1 MVAGCG
7 STVQKEYFVMSIVVK
22 NGGGRV
28 IFVLNIR
35 KNVQFRK
42 CRTIMIKRVMRF
54 WRHPCYFGKNSYF
67 GKKPYL
73 RIN

>member
-28 IFVLNIR
+28 VFVLNIR
-35 KNVQFRK
+35 KNV
-42 CRTIMIKRVMRF
+42 
-54 WRHPCYFGKNSYF
+54 
-67 GKKPYL
+67 
-73 RIN
+73 